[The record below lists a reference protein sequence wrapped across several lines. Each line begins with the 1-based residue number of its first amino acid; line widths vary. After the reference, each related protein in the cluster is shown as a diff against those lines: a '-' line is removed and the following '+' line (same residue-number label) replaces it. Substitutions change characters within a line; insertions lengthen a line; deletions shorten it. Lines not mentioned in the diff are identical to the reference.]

1 MESSR
6 VAYQISSTV
15 THMAKMGLREKKAAL
30 MQIAGDLAPHR
41 YGTLLCHRAPDFCRN
56 AEPALTRRWGS
67 GELMLEM
74 WGAH

>member
-15 THMAKMGLREKKAAL
+15 TDMAKMGLREKKTAL

-41 YGTLLCHRAPDFCRN
+41 YGTLLCH
-56 AEPALTRRWGS
+56 
-67 GELMLEM
+67 
-74 WGAH
+74 